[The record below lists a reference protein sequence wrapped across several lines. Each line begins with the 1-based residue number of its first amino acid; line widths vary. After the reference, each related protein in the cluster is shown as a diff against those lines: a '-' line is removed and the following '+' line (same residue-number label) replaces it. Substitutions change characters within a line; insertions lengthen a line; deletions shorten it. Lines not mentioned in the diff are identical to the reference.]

1 MEKYDTVNNQRF
13 DSIINELQQKT
24 NWKNEKEFTIDAL
37 VSKSL
42 QLMNKSYEFLDNYEL
57 IIILCY

>member
-1 MEKYDTVNNQRF
+1 LEKYDTVNNQRF

-42 QLMNKSYEFLDNYEL
+42 QLM
-57 IIILCY
+57 